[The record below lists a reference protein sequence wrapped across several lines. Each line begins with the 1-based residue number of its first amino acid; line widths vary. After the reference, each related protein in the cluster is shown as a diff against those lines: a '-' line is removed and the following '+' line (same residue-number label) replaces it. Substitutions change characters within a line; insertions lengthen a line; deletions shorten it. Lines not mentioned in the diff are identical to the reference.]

1 MHSSYSLNLLHWLH
15 YGEPNEG
22 SARSNRRRF
31 MDSFIVELTLFC
43 AVAIALVAT
52 HRK

>member
-1 MHSSYSLNLLHWLH
+1 
-15 YGEPNEG
+15 
-22 SARSNRRRF
+22 

-52 HRK
+52 HRKRVHSGLTLPLLHIITHII